1 METSTFAI
9 LVSVGSI
16 IISGITAY
24 LTKKNMQLTNALTL
38 ELQLMEAKKDWDNAI
53 KDSEI
58 ALANSEQESNEHLIK
73 IATAIKSYNERSVEN
88 YLNLFERLCFFILN
102 KTFDEQQY
110 RTQYRNMLNNTISS
124 LSSPGKPFNNAANP
138 TYKKMIEL
146 NNRWQNS

>member
-58 ALANSEQESNEHLIK
+58 ALANSEQEDKEHLRK

-124 LSSPGKPFNNAANP
+124 LSSQGKPFNNAANP

>member
-1 METSTFAI
+1 MDTSIIAI
-9 LVSVGSI
+9 LVSVGSF

-24 LTKKNMQLTNALTL
+24 FTKKNMQLTNALTL
-38 ELQLMEAKKDWDNAI
+38 ELQLMEAKKDWDIAI

-58 ALANSEQESNEHLIK
+58 ALANSEQIDDGHLKK
-73 IATAIKSYNERSVEN
+73 IATAIKAYNDSSVEN

-110 RTQYRNMLNNTISS
+110 KTQYRNMLNNTITS
-124 LSSPGKPFNNAANP
+124 LSSLGKPFNNAANP

>member
-58 ALANSEQESNEHLIK
+58 ALANSEQENKEHLIK

-102 KTFDEQQY
+102 KTHF
-110 RTQYRNMLNNTISS
+110 
-124 LSSPGKPFNNAANP
+124 
-138 TYKKMIEL
+138 
-146 NNRWQNS
+146 

>member
-1 METSTFAI
+1 METSTLAI

-16 IISGITAY
+16 ILSGIAAY
-24 LTKKNMQLTNALTL
+24 STKKNMQLTNALTL

-58 ALANSEQESNEHLIK
+58 ALANSEQEDKEYLRK
-73 IATAIKSYNERSVEN
+73 IAIAINGYNERSVEN

-124 LSSPGKPFNNAANP
+124 LSSQGKPFNNAANP